1 MEEVFGKIAE
11 LMLAV
16 SKASV
21 ELTDIKQREVE
32 MEEAWRDAASLMTKR
47 EEELVGLKEKYNK
60 IAENND
66 RMFTMIEKIQKI
78 LYDGMCNNPNKL
90 DQIRELLKDV

>member
-21 ELTDIKQREVE
+21 ELTDTKQRDCKECLKNYN
-32 MEEAWRDAASLMTKR
+32 SL
-47 EEELVGLKEKYNK
+47 EYKYNK
-60 IAENND
+60 IVEDND
-66 RMFTMIEKIQKI
+66 RMFTMMEKIQHILFSGMYDDTNKI
-78 LYDGMCNNPNKL
+78 YQL
-90 DQIRELLKDV
+90 RELLKDV